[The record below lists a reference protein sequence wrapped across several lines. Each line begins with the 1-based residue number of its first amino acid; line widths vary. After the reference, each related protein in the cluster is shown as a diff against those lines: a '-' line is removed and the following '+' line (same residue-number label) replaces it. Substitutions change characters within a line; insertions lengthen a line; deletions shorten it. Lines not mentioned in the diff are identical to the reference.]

1 MNNQEN
7 ITDANYSINAYEEA
21 ARFEG
26 WSQHEESGVFF
37 NDSEHGRLWAD
48 ENITTWERL
57 CESQKINI
65 KTVETFLPAIQNVE
79 VGADIKTR
87 LRQKFLPSWARAAEI
102 EVEAREIKVTDE
114 SQKDLM
120 LKARELRL
128 EMRQVRVDSKK
139 LHDDLKSE
147 SLRTGKAIDAIYNT
161 IKFLAEETEE
171 HLRENEE
178 FVMRKREAELDI
190 IEDKR
195 KLQLEKYKVDP
206 TFYNLR
212 EMAKEGFETL
222 ISGIKSAY
230 EEAQAKQEQAEKEA
244 AEKQRLQEVFRKRFN
259 EIRPV
264 AHHFHKLEINDEELA
279 GMSEKDFS
287 ALKTKLNKIEKAAI
301 KEKEEARAREAKARA
316 EAEAAKEEARKAQ
329 IQAKRQTTVAKRSRS
344 KAKEIKQNAIVIDK
358 TFNDD
363 SEILKSMAESLKKV
377 ISQYEDTLKHEESI
391 AVYVNA
397 VSLIG
402 DGIQVLE
409 HGVESIKQQ

>member
-264 AHHFHKLEINDEELA
+264 AHHFHKLEVSDEELA
-279 GMSEKDFS
+279 GMSKKDFS
-287 ALKTKLNKIEKAAI
+287 ELKTKLNEIEKAAI
-301 KEKEEARAREAKARA
+301 KEKEEARA